1 MVNEGESMSR
11 DINKTILCG
20 TLGRDPEFKDLD
32 RTRLAKFSIA
42 TSDSYDSGTEH
53 KEITTWHE
61 IVVWGKLTDA
71 VGLLRKGSRVL
82 VEGKNSVRQ
91 FKDTNGTPRK
101 AHEVIAISVTPL
113 SSLGAAQPG
122 LFGEEQPQRST
133 GRSRPAAERP
143 AQSRIDAEPPPSISD
158 DEIPF

>member
-1 MVNEGESMSR
+1 MANEGESMSR

-42 TSDSYDSGTEH
+42 TSDSYDNGTEH
-53 KEITTWHE
+53 
-61 IVVWGKLTDA
+61 TDA